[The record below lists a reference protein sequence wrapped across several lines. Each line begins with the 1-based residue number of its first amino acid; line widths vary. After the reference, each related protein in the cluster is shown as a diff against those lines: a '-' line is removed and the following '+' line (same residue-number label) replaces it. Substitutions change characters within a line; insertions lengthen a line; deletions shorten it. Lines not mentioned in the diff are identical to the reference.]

1 MRPARRDGITVLSN
15 LLGLLLIVHLVNVFT
30 GGSLLR
36 YGIFPR
42 EPASLPFI
50 FTAPLIHGSW
60 PHLLNN
66 ALGLAVF
73 SGFCLLKGFGFYVRV
88 SLFIITLSGVLL
100 WLFGRPAIHV
110 GASAWIFGLWSL
122 TIALAAFERSFLNIL
137 VAVIVVVLYGGMFY
151 GMLPT
156 DPMVSFEGHIFGALA
171 GVVAA
176 AIYARR
182 GRGRRSK

>member
-1 MRPARRDGITVLSN
+1 MRPPRRDAISVISN
-15 LLGLLLIVHLVNVFT
+15 LLGFLLLMHLANVFT
-30 GGSLLR
+30 GGGLIQ
-36 YGIFPR
+36 YGIYPR
-42 EPASLPFI
+42 EPRSLAFI
-50 FTAPLIHGSW
+50 FTAPFIHGSW

-73 SGFCLLKGFGFYVRV
+73 SGFCLLKGFGFYLRV
-88 SLFIITLSGVLL
+88 SLFIITLSGILL

-122 TIALAAFERSFLNIL
+122 TIALALFERSFLNVL
-137 VAVIVVVLYGGMFY
+137 MAVIVVVLYGGMFY

-176 AIYARR
+176 GVFARR
-182 GRGRRSK
+182 ARVRRLR